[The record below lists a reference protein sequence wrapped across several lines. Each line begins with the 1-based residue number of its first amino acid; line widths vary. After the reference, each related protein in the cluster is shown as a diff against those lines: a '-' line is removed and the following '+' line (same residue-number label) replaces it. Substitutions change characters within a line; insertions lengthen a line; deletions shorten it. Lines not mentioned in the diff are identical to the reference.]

1 MNYVKFG
8 NLCLLIGS
16 VNYLALQFNE
26 QLVQNSSVSTR
37 RLKLAVME
45 HLLKTPCEH
54 NDRERTLSGTWP
66 SIEIQEACELVY
78 RVVRLIEVW
87 EFQDRSR
94 VY

>member
-8 NLCLLIGS
+8 NLCLLSGS
-16 VNYLALQFNE
+16 VNYLVLQFNE

-54 NDRERTLSGTWP
+54 NDRDLSGTWP